1 MTNKDEKL
9 QSPVNLLADVV
20 GEGLSFNHSGEAM
33 WLEVI
38 HKMEEVYSD
47 LLRYET
53 DLEQKNTQLEEAQ
66 AFISSVIA
74 SISDIIVVC
83 DAHGRILQVNP
94 SFARIIGRAEPALI
108 DTSITDYLIEADR
121 EQALALIISG
131 ALNIVHDIDLH
142 FIAAGG
148 EVDLMAMH
156 CSARFDPHGR
166 RSGAVLTGR
175 PISEL
180 RRAYEALNQAHLEL
194 QRAQQKLV
202 EQEKIA
208 SLGRLVAGVAHE
220 LNNPISFVF
229 GNVHTLDRYRKN
241 IVSYLQAL
249 HSGASKSDLADLRKS
264 LKIDAIVSDLQ
275 PLIEGTLEGAARVS
289 DIVKNLRRLSS
300 TRIGE
305 RRLIELDKVVQA
317 AVHLA
322 SRSKHSKAH
331 ISLDMETGLTIQ
343 AHEGQIHQVIVNLLD
358 NAIDAVSGVADPKI
372 VISAQAV
379 DHAAEIVVSDNGVG
393 IRDDVINKIFEP
405 FFTSKEVGEGMGL
418 GLWISHAIIQ
428 EHGGTIDVSNS
439 AGRGSVF
446 AIRLPLSG
454 ES

>member
-1 MTNKDEKL
+1 MTTKDEKL
-9 QSPVNLLADVV
+9 RAPVNLLNAVTSDDLSLDRP
-20 GEGLSFNHSGEAM
+20 GESM

-53 DLEQKNTQLEEAQ
+53 DLEEKNTQLEDAQ

-83 DAHGRILQVNP
+83 DARGIILQVNP
-94 SFARIIGRAEPALI
+94 SFAHIIGKSETELI
-108 DTSITDYLIEADR
+108 GTSVANYLIESD
-121 EQALALIISG
+121 QSSALALIQSG
-131 ALNIVHDIDLH
+131 TLNIVHDIDLH
-142 FIAAGG
+142 FVTAGG
-148 EVDLMAMH
+148 QPDLMAMH
-156 CSARFDPHGR
+156 CSARFDTHGR

-194 QRAQQKLV
+194 QHAQRKLV

-241 IVSYLQAL
+241 IVAYLQAL
-249 HSGASKSDLADLRKS
+249 HSGATKSDLGNLRKS
-264 LKIDAIVSDLQ
+264 LRIDAIIGDLE
-275 PLIEGTLEGAARVS
+275 PLIEGTLEGAERVS

-300 TRIGE
+300 TKIGD
-305 RRLIELDKVVQA
+305 RRLISLDKLIQT

-322 SRSKHSKAH
+322 SRSKSSRAE
-331 ISLDMETGLTIQ
+331 IVLDIEVGLTVE
-343 AHEGQIHQVIVNLLD
+343 AHEGQIHQVIVNLVD
-358 NAIDAVSGVADPKI
+358 NAMDAVSEAAYPKI
-372 VISAQAV
+372 MVSAKAV
-379 DHAAEIVVSDNGVG
+379 GHEVEVSVMDNGSG
-393 IRDDVINKIFEP
+393 IDTVIVDKIFEP

-418 GLWISHAIIQ
+418 GLWISGAIIR
-428 EHGGTIDVSNS
+428 EHAGTITVSS
-439 AGRGSVF
+439 SGGGSTF
-446 AIRLPLSG
+446 TIRLPIG
-454 ES
+454 D